1 MGIFSLFPAI
11 GTAFVWVPVTA
22 YLLLSGDVWRGAG
35 LFLCVFFII
44 SSVDNI
50 VRPILVGRDARMP
63 DYLVLIAT
71 LGGFELMGFNG
82 FVIGP
87 VIAALFMA
95 SWEIFGAARSK
106 SDAAMASTP
115 VRNSI

>member
-1 MGIFSLFPAI
+1 MGVFSLFPAI
-11 GTAFVWVPVTA
+11 GTAFIWVPVTI
-22 YLLLSGDVWRGAG
+22 YLLATGDVWQGAA
-35 LFLCVFFII
+35 LFLFGFFII

-50 VRPILVGRDARMP
+50 VRPILVGHDARMP
-63 DYLVLIAT
+63 DYVVLIST

-95 SWEIFGAARSK
+95 VWDIFATDSGSAA
-106 SDAAMASTP
+106 DVGIA
-115 VRNSI
+115 